1 MPIPHLTPSSGS
13 KRHRMHP
20 TVQSSL
26 KDLQRPRSDELGT
39 LIIRDAIEAEK
50 HSHLHHYFKHRQGRG
65 NFATLQDIKHPARHL
80 LRHLSSRGAPV
91 LIQSPPW
98 TQARKDAAVAR
109 GPHKSAYEFQ
119 EFLRTEMADMVKKSI
134 WTVLPYSKV
143 KHIKSMRI
151 APIGV
156 VPQNERR
163 PRPIVDYSFYGLNA
177 ETLKLSPA
185 EAMQFGR
192 ALERIITQ
200 VVRADPRYGPVRFI
214 KIDLAD
220 GFYRVWVRAEDVP
233 KLGVSFPALDG
244 EEPLI
249 AFPLA
254 LPMGWTESPP
264 YFCAVTET
272 IADIANAR
280 ILKWRH
286 PLRHR
291 LERLAS
297 SKPKVHVAAKTPT
310 EDRQLPPSSVSLPS
324 QRNPNLPD
332 RQRILS
338 IIDVFVDDF
347 IAAAQGSPRRLNR
360 IRRILMDAI
369 DDVFR
374 PIDATDDPTRRE
386 PISVSKLRQGDA
398 CWDTVKKVLGWI
410 VDSVAMTLTLPPR
423 RLARLADILSSIP
436 PTQKRLALD
445 KWYQI
450 LGELRSMSI
459 ALPASRGLFSSL
471 QSAIRTRQ
479 GTRLRLDKG
488 FHDALNDF
496 RWIHQDLAKRPT
508 RLQELVPVAPTL
520 VGAHDAS
527 RLGAGGVWLPGPT
540 VIPRHARVK
549 SLRTDG
555 TLRRHRLTKAQPVLW
570 RHPFP
575 AHIQSRL
582 VTWENSSGT
591 INNSDLELAGS
602 LLQQEAVVQCY
613 DVRERTTK
621 DSTDNLATM
630 YWTRKGSTT
639 TTGPPAKLLRLASIH
654 QRFHRYLN
662 LKDYLEGHRNSMAD
676 DASRFHHHS
685 DLNLLLYFNIHY
697 PQKQPWVLWT
707 PTNNFASA
715 VTSALLRQTSPLE
728 SFLQEPMLPLV
739 TGTSG
744 SHSAPPSD
752 WILPFKGSK
761 IPSPS
766 SKSSCTAIDSA
777 LSRPVVDKSALAQWK
792 MPYAALAKRLP
803 LWGPLTPVL
812 HPLAK

>member
-1 MPIPHLTPSSGS
+1 M
-13 KRHRMHP
+13 
-20 TVQSSL
+20 
-26 KDLQRPRSDELGT
+26 QRPKSDELGT
-39 LIIRDAIEAEK
+39 LITRDVIESEA
-50 HSHLHHYFKHRQGRG
+50 HPQLHEYFKHRQGRG
-65 NFATLQDIKHPARHL
+65 NFANLHNIQHPARHL
-80 LRHLSSRGAPV
+80 LRHLRSRGAPV
-91 LIQSPPW
+91 VIQSSPW
-98 TQARKDAAVAR
+98 TQDRKDAAVAR

-119 EFLRTEMADMVKKSI
+119 EFLRAEMADMVRKSI

-143 KHIKSMRI
+143 KHIPSLRI

-163 PRPIVDYSFYGLNA
+163 PRPIVDYSFYDLNA
-177 ETLKLSPA
+177 ETLKLSPP

-220 GFYRVWVRAEDVP
+220 GFYRVWVRAADVP
-233 KLGVSFPALDG
+233 KLGVAFPALDG

-272 IADIANAR
+272 IADVANQR

-286 PLRHR
+286 PMRHR

-297 SKPKVHVAAKTPT
+297 SKTSPPTPT
-310 EDRQLPPSSVSLPS
+310 TADGRLPPSSVMVPTA
-324 QRNPNLPD
+324 RNPNLPD

-347 IAAAQGSPRRLNR
+347 IGAAQGSPRRLNR
-360 IRRILMDAI
+360 IRRILMTAI
-369 DDVFR
+369 DDVLR
-374 PIDATDDPTRRE
+374 PLDASDDSTRRE

-398 CWDTVKKVLGWI
+398 SWNTVKKVLGWI

-423 RLARLADILSSIP
+423 RLARLEEILASIP
-436 PTQKRLALD
+436 STQKRLALE
-445 KWYQI
+445 KWYKL

-471 QSAIRTRQ
+471 QAALRTRN
-479 GTRLRLDKG
+479 GTRLRLDKA
-488 FHDALNDF
+488 FHDALDDF
-496 RWIHQDLAKRPT
+496 RWIHRDLAQRPT

-527 RLGAGGVWLPGPT
+527 GIGAGGVWLPQPT
-540 VIPRHARVK
+540 ATPRYARVK
-549 SLRTDG
+549 SLRVDG
-555 TLRRHRLTKAQPVLW
+555 TLRRHRLAQQHPILW
-570 RHPFP
+570 RHRFP
-575 AHIQSRL
+575 PNIQSKL
-582 VTWENSSGT
+582 VTFQNPGGT

-602 LLQQEAVVQCY
+602 LLQQEAVAQCY

-621 DSTDNLATM
+621 DSTDNMATM

-662 LKDYLEGHRNSMAD
+662 LKDYLEGTRNSMAD
-676 DASRFHHHS
+676 DASRLNHYD
-685 DLNLLLYFNIHY
+685 DLNLLLYFNSKY
-697 PQKQPWVLWT
+697 PQPKPWVLWT
-707 PTNNFASA
+707 PTSKFVSA
-715 VTSALLRQTSPLE
+715 VTLALQRQTSPPEL
-728 SFLQEPMLPLV
+728 FLQEPMQPLV

-744 SHSAPPSD
+744 QPSALPSD
-752 WILPFKGSK
+752 WTLPFKTSK
-761 IPSPS
+761 IQSHF
-766 SKSSCTAIDSA
+766 SKSLCTDTAAA
-777 LSRPVVDKSALAQWK
+777 LLPPVVDKSALEPWK
-792 MPYAALAKRLP
+792 MPYAALARRLP
-803 LWGPLTPVL
+803 LWGPRTPAS
-812 HPLAK
+812 HRRAK